1 MTKEQ
6 LIGAMDD
13 GKKVYEGNI
22 GYECY
27 KTECGEYLVT
37 YRPNG
42 YTIGIFHKDGVG
54 MNVNPEN
61 CFIMEC

>member
-1 MTKEQ
+1 MTREQ
-6 LIGAMDD
+6 LIRAMDE
-13 GKKVYEGNI
+13 GKKVYDGNI

-42 YTIGIFHKDGVG
+42 YTIGIFHQDGAG
-54 MNVNPEN
+54 MNVHPEN
-61 CFIMEC
+61 CFTLED